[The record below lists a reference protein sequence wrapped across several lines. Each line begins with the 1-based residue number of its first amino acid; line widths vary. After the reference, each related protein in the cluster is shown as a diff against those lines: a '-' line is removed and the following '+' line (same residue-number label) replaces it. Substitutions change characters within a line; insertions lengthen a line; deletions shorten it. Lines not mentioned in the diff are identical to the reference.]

1 MWLSAAA
8 QHAVTATDGQARP
21 PARLVGW
28 TARFLGM
35 VRPGDEVDFR
45 VERVGIDQGAEIVDV
60 AARVGSDLV
69 MSASARLAA
78 PKTVYAFPGQGIQH
92 KGMGMEVRAR
102 SKAARKVWDTADKF
116 TRDTLGFS
124 VLHVVRDNPTSIIA
138 SGVHYH
144 HPDGVLY
151 LTQFTQVAMATVAA
165 AQVAEM
171 REQEP
176 SSKAP
181 SRAATRSASTPRWP
195 A

>member
-8 QHAVTATDGQARP
+8 QHVVTATDGQARP

-45 VERVGIDQGAEIVDV
+45 VDRVGIDQGAEVLEI

-69 MSASARLAA
+69 MSATARLAA

-102 SKAARKVWDTADKF
+102 SKAAR
-116 TRDTLGFS
+116 
-124 VLHVVRDNPTSIIA
+124 
-138 SGVHYH
+138 
-144 HPDGVLY
+144 
-151 LTQFTQVAMATVAA
+151 
-165 AQVAEM
+165 
-171 REQEP
+171 
-176 SSKAP
+176 
-181 SRAATRSASTPRWP
+181 
-195 A
+195 

>member
-1 MWLSAAA
+1 
-8 QHAVTATDGQARP
+8 ARP

-102 SKAARKVWDTADKF
+102 S
-116 TRDTLGFS
+116 
-124 VLHVVRDNPTSIIA
+124 
-138 SGVHYH
+138 
-144 HPDGVLY
+144 
-151 LTQFTQVAMATVAA
+151 
-165 AQVAEM
+165 
-171 REQEP
+171 
-176 SSKAP
+176 
-181 SRAATRSASTPRWP
+181 
-195 A
+195 